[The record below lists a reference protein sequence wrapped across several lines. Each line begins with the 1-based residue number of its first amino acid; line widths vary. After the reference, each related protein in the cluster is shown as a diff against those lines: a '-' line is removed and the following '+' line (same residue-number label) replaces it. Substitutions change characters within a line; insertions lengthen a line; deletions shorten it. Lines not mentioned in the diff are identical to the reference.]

1 MREKDPKT
9 PKAKL
14 KLSILHF
21 PFTFLHE
28 VSLMSKSHLRLELW
42 KIGPQW
48 LDFYRFAHFCF
59 LNI

>member
-1 MREKDPKT
+1 MGEKDPNT

-21 PFTFLHE
+21 AFTFLHE

-48 LDFYRFAHFCF
+48 LDFY
-59 LNI
+59 